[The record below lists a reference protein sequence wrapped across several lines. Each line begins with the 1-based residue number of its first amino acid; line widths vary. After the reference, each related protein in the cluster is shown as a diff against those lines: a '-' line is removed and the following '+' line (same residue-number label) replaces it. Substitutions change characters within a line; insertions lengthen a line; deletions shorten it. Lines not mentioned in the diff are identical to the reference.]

1 MPARRVEA
9 ATATTLTLGGRELLS
24 FAGTGY
30 LGLAHHPE
38 VIEAAR
44 EALGRCGLSAGAS
57 RVTSG
62 SFEEHEALEE
72 ALARFLRV
80 DAALVTTDGWL
91 ADEAVLEAHGPELG
105 AVLLDRN
112 AHDSLRVAARLVDAP
127 VEEFDAGALEAADG
141 FLARHPG
148 ARVAALTDGVFPM
161 RQRIADLPALLS
173 RVGDAGLLL
182 VDDSHALGMLG
193 EGGRGSASHHGIT
206 DARLVTA
213 GSLAK
218 SLGASGGVVAGC
230 AERVERVRAGAEA
243 FASTTPVPPAVA
255 AGARA
260 ALAVLEREPERHARQ
275 VANARRL
282 GELGRRLGRE
292 PNPTAIPVLAVPVPD
307 AERGAALE
315 RALAS
320 AGIFVPWT
328 TYGGG
333 AGDLR
338 LAVTSE
344 HAPEDLDRLASVL
357 EAALS

>member
-1 MPARRVEA
+1 MTTRRVEA
-9 ATATTLTLGGRELLS
+9 ATATTLTLGGRERLS

-72 ALARFLRV
+72 ELARFLGV
-80 DAALVTTDGWL
+80 EAALVTTDGWL

-112 AHDSLRVAARLVDAP
+112 SHDSLRVAARL
-127 VEEFDAGALEAADG
+127 AGASAQEYDAEDLAGADAFLE
-141 FLARHPG
+141 RHTG
-148 ARVAALTDGVFPM
+148 SRIAVLTDGVFPM
-161 RQRIADLPALLS
+161 RQRIADLPELLA
-173 RVGDAGLLL
+173 RIGPDGLLL
-182 VDDSHALGMLG
+182 VDDSHALGMIG
-193 EGGRGSASHHGIT
+193 EGGRGSASQHGLT
-206 DARLVTA
+206 DPRLVTA

-218 SLGASGGVVAGC
+218 SLGASGGFVAGS
-230 AERVERVRAGAEA
+230 AARVNGVRERAEA

-260 ALAVLEREPERHARQ
+260 ALAVLEREPERHARLLD
-275 VANARRL
+275 NARAL
-282 GELGRRLGRE
+282 GELGRALGRT
-292 PNPTAIPVLAVPVPD
+292 PNPIPIPVLAVPVPD
-307 AERGAALE
+307 AARGAALE
-315 RALAS
+315 RALDE
-320 AGIFVPWT
+320 AGLFIPWI

-338 LAVTSE
+338 VAVTSE
-344 HAPEDLDRLASVL
+344 HTVEDLERLRSAL
-357 EAALS
+357 AAALS

>member
-38 VIEAAR
+38 VLEAVR

-72 ALARFLRV
+72 RLARFLGV
-80 DAALVTTDGWL
+80 EAALLTTDGWL
-91 ADEAVLEAHGPELG
+91 ADEAVLEAQAGELG

-112 AHDSLRVAARLVDAP
+112 AHDSLRVAARLTGAATH
-127 VEEFDAGALEAADG
+127 EFDPADLG
-141 FLARHPG
+141 DADAFLAGHPG
-148 ARVAALTDGVFPM
+148 ARVAVLTDGVFPM
-161 RQRIADLPALLS
+161 RQRIADLPSLLG
-173 RVGDAGLLL
+173 RAGEDGLLL

-193 EGGRGSASHHGIT
+193 DGGRGSASQHGL
-206 DARLVTA
+206 DDPRLLTA

-218 SLGASGGVVAGC
+218 SLGASGGFVAGS
-230 AERVERVRAGAEA
+230 ASRVGRVRERAEA
-243 FASTTPVPPAVA
+243 YAGTTPVPPAVA
-255 AGARA
+255 AGALA
-260 ALAVLEREPERHARQ
+260 ALTVLEREPQRHARLLE
-275 VANARRL
+275 NARAL
-282 GELGRRLGRE
+282 GELGRAFGRT
-292 PNPTAIPVLAVPVPD
+292 PNPVPIPVLAVPVPD
-307 AERGAALE
+307 AARGAALE
-315 RALAS
+315 RGLAE
-320 AGIFVPWT
+320 AGIFAPWT

-344 HAPEDLDRLASVL
+344 HTPQHLDRLRAVL
-357 EAALS
+357 ETALS